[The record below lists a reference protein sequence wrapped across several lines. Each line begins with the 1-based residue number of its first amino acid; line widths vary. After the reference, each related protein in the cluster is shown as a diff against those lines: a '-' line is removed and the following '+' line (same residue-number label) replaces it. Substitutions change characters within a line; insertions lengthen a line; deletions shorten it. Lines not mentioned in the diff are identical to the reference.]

1 MKKILFLFLTIALTL
16 GCANAY
22 PIDINYN
29 DGIYHIV
36 LKGEK
41 IKMWTDG
48 ENYTE
53 VEPTDRWAYIELPED

>member
-1 MKKILFLFLTIALTL
+1 MKKLLFILFAMMFTI

-36 LKGEK
+36 LKGENRTAKEK
-41 IKMWTDG
+41 IFLF
-48 ENYTE
+48 YTFSNFDHCFFFNE
-53 VEPTDRWAYIELPED
+53 A